1 MACLLMDKR
10 PAIAEIAG
18 RFIFQEHVN
27 YVELPDASGLLSVS
41 ELANL

>member
-27 YVELPDASGLLSVS
+27 YGIVRCFRFVVS
-41 ELANL
+41 F